1 MLDFDQISPTEKAFM
16 GAMFGSVIVFSLYV
30 LRKVFMRFRHQSSA
44 VRLRAADE
52 FASGAGG
59 GGAGGGGA
67 GSGAGTTTRATDDND
82 SGTVELSWV

>member
-30 LRKVFMRFRHQSSA
+30 LRKVFLRFRHQSSA

-52 FASGAGG
+52 VAS
-59 GGAGGGGA
+59 GAGGGGA
-67 GSGAGTTTRATDDND
+67 GSGAGTTTRATDDTD
-82 SGTVELSWV
+82 TGTVELSWV

>member
-30 LRKVFMRFRHQSSA
+30 LRKVFLRFRHQSSA

-52 FASGAGG
+52 FAT
-59 GGAGGGGA
+59 GAGGGGA